1 MPLDTTTLE
10 RIPALRRVAFSGQIW
25 EQTAASRS
33 QIVRQVYKKLLL
45 SYGCPRLGNPDDLVD
60 DLVFVILSNK
70 TSPDVAVPVYRSLKR
85 KFPSWEKLA
94 GAPLGEIRRVLHPA
108 GLSSV
113 KSRQLRSALRRLQA
127 DFGTCRLDKLI
138 GKSQSQAEGYL
149 TSLSG
154 ISGKVAKCVM
164 LYTMGFDVLPVDA
177 HVHRVAS
184 RLGWTAR
191 KRADQ
196 CHEELEAL
204 VQPKY
209 RYVVHVGCVK
219 HGRQVCRPINP
230 KCDECVIRRWCFYP
244 KESDEKTTKANR
256 H

>member
-1 MPLDTTTLE
+1 MAQDASTLNRLPLPN
-10 RIPALRRVAFSGQIW
+10 RAVFSGQIW
-25 EQTAASRS
+25 EETVASRS
-33 QIVRQVYKKLLL
+33 QIVRRVCEKLLL
-45 SYGCPRLGNPDDLVD
+45 SYGRPRLGNPDDPVD
-60 DLVFVILSNK
+60 DLVFIMLSNK
-70 TSPDVAVPVYRSLKR
+70 TSPEVAVRVYHSLKR
-85 KFPSWEKLA
+85 EYPSWEKLA
-94 GAPLGEIRRVLHPA
+94 RAPLGEIRRVLHPA
-108 GLSSV
+108 GLSRV
-113 KSRQLRSALRRLQA
+113 KSRQLRAALRRLKT
-127 DFGTCRLDKLI
+127 DFGTCTLNELI
-138 GKSQSQAEGYL
+138 GASQFQVEGYL

-177 HVHRVAS
+177 HVHRVTT

-204 VQPKY
+204 VRPKY
-209 RYVVHVGCVK
+209 RYALHVNCVE
-219 HGRQVCRPINP
+219 HGRQICRPINP
-230 KCDECVIRRWCFYP
+230 KCDECIIRRWCFYP